1 MTTAVIYVLRF
12 VLILLA
18 LGAVAVQVLVVIGLT
33 TQLHP
38 QAPRMLLAVYGVGVI
53 AAVGGVEVALLA
65 VWVLL
70 SMVRQDVI
78 FDPRAFRWV
87 SVITAAGPLAAL
99 PIAAICM
106 HFGEVDDAPG
116 LILVGFGIALA
127 GAAFTLLMLV
137 MRGLLRK
144 ATMLRSELAEVV

>member
-1 MTTAVIYVLRF
+1 MSTAVINVLRF
-12 VLILLA
+12 ILILLVLCA
-18 LGAVAVQVLVVIGLT
+18 LAVQGLIVVGLA
-33 TQLHP
+33 TQLDP
-38 QAPRMLLAVYGVGVI
+38 KAPPTLLMIYGTGVI
-53 AAVGGVEVALLA
+53 AAMASIEVALVA

-78 FDPRAFRWV
+78 FDLRAFRWV
-87 SVITAAGPLAAL
+87 SVITAAGPVASL

-116 LILVGFGIALA
+116 LILVGGGIALA
-127 GAAFTLLMLV
+127 GAAFSLLMLV